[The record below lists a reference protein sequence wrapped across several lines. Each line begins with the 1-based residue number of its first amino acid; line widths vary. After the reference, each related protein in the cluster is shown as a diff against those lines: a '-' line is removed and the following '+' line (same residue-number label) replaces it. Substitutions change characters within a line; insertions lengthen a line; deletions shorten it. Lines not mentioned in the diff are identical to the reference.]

1 MHVYNRKCVCIAWI
15 FKIKTFK
22 NHHFLEENRDP
33 LWIFF
38 SVIFLT
44 IHMGFC
50 SFPDPK
56 TRHGNGCNGR
66 SDLDPKMEVR

>member
-1 MHVYNRKCVCIAWI
+1 MYVYNRICVCIAWI

-33 LWIFF
+33 LRIFF

-56 TRHGNGCNGR
+56 MARQWMQWEIRPG
-66 SDLDPKMEVR
+66 S